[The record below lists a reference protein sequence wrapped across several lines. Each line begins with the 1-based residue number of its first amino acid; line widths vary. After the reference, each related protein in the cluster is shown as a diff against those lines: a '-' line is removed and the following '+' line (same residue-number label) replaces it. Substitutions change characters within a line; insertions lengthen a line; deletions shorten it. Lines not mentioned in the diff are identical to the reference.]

1 MIIGVLGVG
10 FGYFWGF
17 YWPIYSHRYESLYP
31 MCLCATLGIKER
43 FFGSGRQGCASHPFG
58 VPLTELLYR
67 KFINR
72 NVVIYFV

>member
-1 MIIGVLGVG
+1 
-10 FGYFWGF
+10 
-17 YWPIYSHRYESLYP
+17 

-43 FFGSGRQGCASHPFG
+43 FFGSGRQGYASHPFG
-58 VPLTELLYR
+58 VPLTELLSR